1 MIILVA
7 MSHFL
12 TGNDPLMNALPAA
25 SISLSLLLAGCATVP
40 PDAAVKSLIAAE
52 NAFAAMGAAKGVRAS
67 FLANFADDGLLF
79 TPAPVRLRETWSA
92 RPLPADPLAQ
102 QLQWQPAAAAVARSG
117 ELGFTTGPFA
127 SSPADG
133 SRPPS
138 YGIFTS
144 VWRRDAGGRWQ
155 VMIDVGVGTPAPVT
169 VEQLAP
175 APTLF
180 AAADSSTPSPSTIEK
195 EMRGAASG
203 AFAAALAT
211 DARWYRDDRMPVLRR
226 DEFTALLAET
236 APALEITPD
245 SEVTS
250 GSQDFAYTY
259 GTLRTNVNEPAR
271 NYVHL
276 WKRDAAS
283 HWRIAVAVWP

>member
-1 MIILVA
+1 MIIPVA
-7 MSHFL
+7 MYPP
-12 TGNDPLMNALPAA
+12 TGDDPWMNALPVAA
-25 SISLSLLLAGCATVP
+25 ISLSLLLAGCATLQS
-40 PDAAVKSLIAAE
+40 DAGVESLIAAE
-52 NAFAAMGAAKGVRAS
+52 NAFATMGAEKGVRAS

-102 QLQWQPAAAAVARSG
+102 RLQWRPAAAAVARSG

-127 SSPADG
+127 SSVADG

-144 VWRRDAGGRWQ
+144 VWRKDAGGRWQ
-155 VMIDVGVGTPAPVT
+155 VIIDVGVSTPVPVT

-180 AAADSSTPSPSTIEK
+180 VAADSSTPSPSTIEK
-195 EMRGAASG
+195 EMRAANG
-203 AFAAALAT
+203 AFAAALAS
-211 DARWYRDDRMPVLRR
+211 DARWYRDEKMPLLPR
-226 DEFTALLAET
+226 DEFIGSLAGA
-236 APALEITPD
+236 APALELMPNA
-245 SEVTS
+245 EVIS
-250 GSQDFAYTY
+250 VSQDFAYTY
-259 GTLRTNVNEPAR
+259 GTLRTNGSEPAR

-276 WKRDAAS
+276 WKRDPAGR
-283 HWRIAVAVWP
+283 WRIAVAVWP